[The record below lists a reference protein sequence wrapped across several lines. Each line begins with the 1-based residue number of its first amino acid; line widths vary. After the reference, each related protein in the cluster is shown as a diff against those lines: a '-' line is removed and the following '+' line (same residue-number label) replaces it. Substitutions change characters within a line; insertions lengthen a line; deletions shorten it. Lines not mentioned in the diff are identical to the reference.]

1 MTLVMIHLYFLEAGI
16 KHGSL
21 SYYGGGYK
29 ACALISRDGYIEG
42 NSCHQQWKISVRCVK
57 DASGSDNG
65 NENDQ
70 SDDGRN
76 LSNLFDCSVKGGVK
90 VLYPQGV
97 GSFNVGETIP
107 VVYGSDVQGSGYRFV
122 FKTSEDDEGI
132 DLLDYVA
139 GPENPDGQS
148 CYVQE
153 VSISADIVVTRPYGF
168 ISVIPYEDSKKAAN
182 SDAFKIY

>member
-1 MTLVMIHLYFLEAGI
+1 M
-16 KHGSL
+16 
-21 SYYGGGYK
+21 
-29 ACALISRDGYIEG
+29 
-42 NSCHQQWKISVRCVK
+42 RCVK
-57 DASGSDNG
+57 DVSGSDNG

-70 SDDGRN
+70 SADYQYLLDKY
-76 LSNLFDCSVKGGVK
+76 DCSVKGGVK

-107 VVYGSDVQGSGYRFV
+107 VIYGSDVQGSGYRFV
-122 FKTSEDDEGI
+122 FKMSEEDIGI
-132 DLLDYVA
+132 DLLDGTA
-139 GPENPDGQS
+139 GPQNPDGQS

-153 VSISADIVVTRPYGF
+153 VTLSADLVVTRSYGF